1 MEYKVEELSPVKRK
15 VAVEVSVEEV
25 QAALAAT
32 VALYRKGAEIK
43 GFRKGK
49 VPSSVVEAKYRKQIY
64 GEATTDLINYHIN
77 EILGELKLSPLSR
90 IDVDAK
96 EMEREEDF
104 SYSFSFEIAP
114 SFDLPEY
121 KGLAVEEE
129 DVVVDPQQVED
140 VIERIRQNMA
150 KTVIIKDE
158 RPAATGDIAVIDFQ
172 AFQDG
177 LAMEG
182 IAANKFELP
191 LGEGNSL
198 PEFEDIVIGMTPGG
212 SKESEL
218 TFPADFINDKLAGQ
232 TVSMQ
237 VTLHAIKVRDLP
249 EVNDDFAELA
259 GGYTSVQDLKDA
271 IEKSYVST
279 RKQLVKGDAQK
290 KLLDGIKAEVSFELP
305 QSIVEE
311 QIDKQIVEL
320 QGKLERQ
327 GKSLDSLGAV
337 QVIPGAPGHRQ
348 RRKSDGRSP
357 GSGYGP
363 AEDGRVH
370 RPGLP
375 FHQGLLRAAQP
386 DDSAQGSGSG
396 RQGHG
401 TYIRKRHGDHG
412 SPGSSP
418 ERIVSRGAGLDP
430 APFLFREVRV
440 QSGRQC
446 AGQGG

>member
-25 QAALAAT
+25 HAALAAT

-49 VPSSVVEAKYRKQIY
+49 VPSSVVEAKFRKQIY

-77 EILGELKLSPLSR
+77 DILGELKLSPLSR

-96 EMEREEDF
+96 EMERDEDF

-114 SFDLPEY
+114 TFDLPEY
-121 KGLAVEEE
+121 KGLAVDEE

-150 KTVIIKDE
+150 KTVIIKEE
-158 RPAATGDIAVIDFQ
+158 RPVATGDIAVIDFQ

-177 LAMEG
+177 VKMEG
-182 IAANKFELP
+182 VAANKFELP

-198 PEFEDIVIGMTPGG
+198 PEFEDIVIGMTPGETRENG
-212 SKESEL
+212 L
-218 TFPADFINDKLAGQ
+218 TFPADFINETLAGQ

-237 VTLHAIKVRDLP
+237 VTLHAIKARNLP
-249 EVNDDFAELA
+249 EVDDDFAELA
-259 GGYTSVQDLKDA
+259 GGYSSVQDLKDA

-290 KLLDGIKAEVSFELP
+290 KLLDGIKAAVSFELP

-327 GKSLDSLGAV
+327 GKSLDSLG
-337 QVIPGAPGHRQ
+337 
-348 RRKSDGRSP
+348 KT
-357 GSGYGP
+357 P
-363 AEDGRVH
+363 AELREEHRAQAEDVVKSSLVLLAIASAENLTVDPQEVDLVLQKMAASTGQDFHSIKDYYEQHNLMIPLKDRVLADKAMELIYENATVTVV
-370 RPGLP
+370 PP
-375 FHQGLLRAAQP
+375 AATP
-386 DDSAQGSGSG
+386 NA
-396 RQGHG
+396 
-401 TYIRKRHGDHG
+401 
-412 SPGSSP
+412 
-418 ERIVSRGAGLDP
+418 
-430 APFLFREVRV
+430 
-440 QSGRQC
+440 
-446 AGQGG
+446 

>member
-15 VAVEVSVEEV
+15 VTVEVGVEEV
-25 QAALAAT
+25 HAALAAT
-32 VALYRKGAEIK
+32 VALYRKGADIK

-49 VPSSVVEAKYRKQIY
+49 VPSTVVEAKYRKQIY

-77 EILGELKLSPLSR
+77 DILGEMKLSPLSR

-96 EMEREEDF
+96 EMERDEAY
-104 SYSFSFEIAP
+104 SYTFSFEIAP
-114 SFDLPEY
+114 TFDLPEY

-129 DVVVDPQQVED
+129 EVVVDPKQVED

-150 KTVIIKDE
+150 KTVIIKEE
-158 RPAATGDIAVIDFQ
+158 RPVADGDIAVIDFQ

-177 LAMEG
+177 APMEG

-198 PEFEDIVIGMTPGG
+198 VEFEDIVKGMTPGENTE
-212 SKESEL
+212 KEL

-237 VTLHAIKVRDLP
+237 VTLHAIKVRELP
-249 EVNDDFAELA
+249 EVNADFAELA
-259 GGYTSVQDLKDA
+259 GGYASVQELKDA

-305 QSIVEE
+305 ESIVEE

-327 GKSLDSLGAV
+327 GKSLDSLG
-337 QVIPGAPGHRQ
+337 RT
-348 RRKSDGRSP
+348 
-357 GSGYGP
+357 P
-363 AEDGRVH
+363 AE
-370 RPGLP
+370 
-375 FHQGLLRAAQP
+375 LRAEQRPQAEDVVKSSLVLLAIASAEELTVDPQEVDLVLQKLAASTGKDFHSIKDYYEQHNLMIPLKDRVLADKAMDLIYANATVTTVPPATATP
-386 DDSAQGSGSG
+386 DA
-396 RQGHG
+396 
-401 TYIRKRHGDHG
+401 
-412 SPGSSP
+412 
-418 ERIVSRGAGLDP
+418 
-430 APFLFREVRV
+430 
-440 QSGRQC
+440 
-446 AGQGG
+446 

>member
-25 QAALAAT
+25 NAALAAT

-49 VPSSVVEAKYRKQIY
+49 VPSSVVEAKYRKQIF

-77 EILGELKLSPLSR
+77 DILGELKLSPLSR

-96 EMEREEDF
+96 EMERDENF

-114 SFDLPEY
+114 SFDLPQY

-129 DVVVDPQQVED
+129 DVIVDPKQVED

-150 KTVIIKDE
+150 KTVIIKEE
-158 RPAATGDIAVIDFQ
+158 RPVATGDIAVIDFQ
-172 AFQDG
+172 AYQDG
-177 LAMEG
+177 VKMEG

-198 PEFEDIVIGMTPGG
+198 PEFEDIVTGMIPGET
-212 SKESEL
+212 KENAL

-237 VTLHAIKVRDLP
+237 VTLHAIKARNLP
-249 EVNDDFAELA
+249 EVDDDFAELA
-259 GGYTSVQDLKDA
+259 GGYSSVQDLKDA

-290 KLLDGIKAEVSFELP
+290 KLLDGIKAEISFELP

-327 GKSLDSLGAV
+327 GKSLDSLG
-337 QVIPGAPGHRQ
+337 
-348 RRKSDGRSP
+348 KT
-357 GSGYGP
+357 P
-363 AEDGRVH
+363 AELREEH
-370 RPGLP
+370 RPQAEDVVKSSLVLLAIASAENLTVDPQEVDMVLQKMAASTGQD
-375 FHQGLLRAAQP
+375 FHSIKDYYEQHNLMIPLKDRVLADKAMEMIYENATVTTVPPAATP
-386 DDSAQGSGSG
+386 NA
-396 RQGHG
+396 
-401 TYIRKRHGDHG
+401 
-412 SPGSSP
+412 
-418 ERIVSRGAGLDP
+418 
-430 APFLFREVRV
+430 
-440 QSGRQC
+440 
-446 AGQGG
+446 

>member
-15 VAVEVSVEEV
+15 VTVDVSLEEV

-49 VPSSVVEAKYRKQIY
+49 VPSTVIEAKYRKQIY

-77 EILGELKLSPLSR
+77 DILGELKLAPLSR

-96 EMEREEDF
+96 EMERDESF

-150 KTVIIKDE
+150 KTVIIKEE
-158 RPAATGDIAVIDFQ
+158 RPVVSGDIAVVDFQ

-177 LAMEG
+177 VKMEG
-182 IAANKFELP
+182 VAANKFELP

-198 PEFEDIVIGMTPGG
+198 PEFEDIVIGMNPGET
-212 SKESEL
+212 KESEL

-232 TVSMQ
+232 TVTME

-290 KLLDGIKAEVSFELP
+290 KLLDGIKEQVDFELP

-327 GKSLDSLGAV
+327 GKSLDSLGKA
-337 QVIPGAPGHRQ
+337 
-348 RRKSDGRSP
+348 
-357 GSGYGP
+357 P
-363 AEDGRVH
+363 AELREDHRALAEDVVKSSLVLLAIASAENLTVDPQEVDLVLQKMAASTGQDFHSIKDYYEQHNLMIPLKDRVLADKAMELIYENASVTTV
-370 RPGLP
+370 PP
-375 FHQGLLRAAQP
+375 AA
-386 DDSAQGSGSG
+386 
-396 RQGHG
+396 
-401 TYIRKRHGDHG
+401 
-412 SPGSSP
+412 
-418 ERIVSRGAGLDP
+418 
-430 APFLFREVRV
+430 APN
-440 QSGRQC
+440 
-446 AGQGG
+446 A

>member
-1 MEYKVEELSPVKRK
+1 MEYKVEELSPVNRK
-15 VAVEVSVEEV
+15 VTVDVSVEEV
-25 QAALAAT
+25 HAALAAT
-32 VALYRKGAEIK
+32 VALYRKGADIK

-77 EILGELKLSPLSR
+77 DILGEMKLSPLSR

-96 EMEREEDF
+96 EMERDENF

-140 VIERIRQNMA
+140 VIARIRQNMA
-150 KTVIIKDE
+150 KTVIIKEE
-158 RPAATGDIAVIDFQ
+158 RPVVSGDIAVIDFQ

-177 LAMEG
+177 VVMEG
-182 IAANKFELP
+182 VAANKFELP

-198 PEFEDIVIGMTPGG
+198 PEFEDIVIGMTPGET
-212 SKESEL
+212 KENEL
-218 TFPADFINDKLAGQ
+218 TFPADFINDKLAAQ

-237 VTLHAIKVRDLP
+237 ITLHAIKVRNLP
-249 EVNDDFAELA
+249 DVDDDFAELA
-259 GGYTSVQDLKDA
+259 GGYSSVQDLKDA

-290 KLLDGIKAEVSFELP
+290 KLLDGIKADVSFELP

-327 GKSLDSLGAV
+327 GKSLDSLGKA
-337 QVIPGAPGHRQ
+337 
-348 RRKSDGRSP
+348 
-357 GSGYGP
+357 P
-363 AEDGRVH
+363 AELREDLRPLAEDVVKSSLVLLAIASAENLTVDPQEVDLVLQKLAASTGQDFHSIKDYYEQHNLMIPLKDRVLADKAMELIYDNATVTTV
-370 RPGLP
+370 PP
-375 FHQGLLRAAQP
+375 AATLN
-386 DDSAQGSGSG
+386 A
-396 RQGHG
+396 
-401 TYIRKRHGDHG
+401 
-412 SPGSSP
+412 
-418 ERIVSRGAGLDP
+418 
-430 APFLFREVRV
+430 
-440 QSGRQC
+440 
-446 AGQGG
+446 

>member
-96 EMEREEDF
+96 EMEREENF

-129 DVVVDPQQVED
+129 DVIVDPQQVED

-150 KTVIIKDE
+150 KTVIIKEE
-158 RPAATGDIAVIDFQ
+158 RPAANGDIAVIDFQ

-177 LAMEG
+177 AAMEG

-198 PEFEDIVIGMTPGG
+198 PEFEDIVIGMTPGET
-212 SKESEL
+212 KESEL

-237 VTLHAIKVRDLP
+237 ITLHAIKVRDLP
-249 EVNDDFAELA
+249 EVNDEFAELA

-327 GKSLDSLGAV
+327 GKSLDSLG
-337 QVIPGAPGHRQ
+337 RT
-348 RRKSDGRSP
+348 
-357 GSGYGP
+357 P
-363 AEDGRVH
+363 AELREENRAQAEDVVKSSLVLLAIASAENLTVDPQEVDLVLQKMAASTGQDFHSIKDYYEQHNLMIPLKDRVLADKAMELVYENATVTTV
-370 RPGLP
+370 PP
-375 FHQGLLRAAQP
+375 AA
-386 DDSAQGSGSG
+386 
-396 RQGHG
+396 
-401 TYIRKRHGDHG
+401 
-412 SPGSSP
+412 
-418 ERIVSRGAGLDP
+418 
-430 APFLFREVRV
+430 APN
-440 QSGRQC
+440 
-446 AGQGG
+446 A

>member
-15 VAVEVSVEEV
+15 VTVDVGVEEV
-25 QAALAAT
+25 HAALAAT

-49 VPSSVVEAKYRKQIY
+49 VPSSVVEAKFRKQIY

-77 EILGELKLSPLSR
+77 DILGEMKLSPLSR

-96 EMEREEDF
+96 EMERDEAF

-114 SFDLPEY
+114 TFDLPQY

-129 DVVVDPQQVED
+129 DVVVDPKQVDD

-150 KTVIIKDE
+150 KTVIIKEE
-158 RPAATGDIAVIDFQ
+158 RPVASGDIAVIDFQ
-172 AFQDG
+172 AFQNEV
-177 LAMEG
+177 AMEG
-182 IAANKFELP
+182 VAANKFELP

-198 PEFEDIVIGMTPGG
+198 PEFEDIVIGMTPG
-212 SKESEL
+212 ETRQNEL
-218 TFPADFINDKLAGQ
+218 TFPADFINDQLAGQ

-237 VTLHAIKVRDLP
+237 VTLHAIKVRNLP
-249 EVNDDFAELA
+249 EINDDFADLA
-259 GGYTSVQDLKDA
+259 GGYSSVQDLRDA

-311 QIDKQIVEL
+311 QIDKQVVEL

-327 GKSLDSLGAV
+327 GKSLDSLGKA
-337 QVIPGAPGHRQ
+337 
-348 RRKSDGRSP
+348 
-357 GSGYGP
+357 P
-363 AEDGRVH
+363 AELREDLRPQAEDVVKSSLVLLAIASAENLTVDPQEVDLVLQKMAASTGQDFHSIKDYYEQHNLMIPLKDRVLADKAMELIYENATVTTV
-370 RPGLP
+370 PP
-375 FHQGLLRAAQP
+375 AA
-386 DDSAQGSGSG
+386 
-396 RQGHG
+396 
-401 TYIRKRHGDHG
+401 
-412 SPGSSP
+412 
-418 ERIVSRGAGLDP
+418 
-430 APFLFREVRV
+430 APN
-440 QSGRQC
+440 
-446 AGQGG
+446 A

>member
-25 QAALAAT
+25 HAALAAT
-32 VALYRKGAEIK
+32 VALYRKGADIK

-77 EILGELKLSPLSR
+77 DILGELKLSPLSR

-96 EMEREEDF
+96 EMERDENF

-150 KTVIIKDE
+150 KTMIIKEE

-177 LAMEG
+177 AAMEG

-198 PEFEDIVIGMTPGG
+198 PEFEDIVIGMTPGET
-212 SKESEL
+212 KENAL

-237 VTLHAIKVRDLP
+237 VTLHAIKARNLP
-249 EVNDDFAELA
+249 EVDADFAEQA
-259 GGYTSVQDLKDA
+259 GGYSSVQDLKDA

-290 KLLDGIKAEVSFELP
+290 KLLDGIKAEISFELP

-327 GKSLDSLGAV
+327 GKSLDSLG
-337 QVIPGAPGHRQ
+337 RT
-348 RRKSDGRSP
+348 
-357 GSGYGP
+357 P
-363 AEDGRVH
+363 AELREENRAQAEDVVKSSLVLLAIASAENLTVDPQEVDLVLQKMAASTGQDFHSIKDYYEQHNLMIPLKDRVLADKAMELIYENATVTTV
-370 RPGLP
+370 P
-375 FHQGLLRAAQP
+375 
-386 DDSAQGSGSG
+386 
-396 RQGHG
+396 
-401 TYIRKRHGDHG
+401 
-412 SPGSSP
+412 
-418 ERIVSRGAGLDP
+418 P
-430 APFLFREVRV
+430 AVAPN
-440 QSGRQC
+440 
-446 AGQGG
+446 A

>member
-25 QAALAAT
+25 HAALAAT
-32 VALYRKGAEIK
+32 VALYRKGADIK

-49 VPSSVVEAKYRKQIY
+49 VPSTVVEAKYRKQIY

-77 EILGELKLSPLSR
+77 EILGEMKLSPLSR

-96 EMEREEDF
+96 EMERDEDF

-150 KTVIIKDE
+150 KTVIIKEE

-172 AFQDG
+172 AFQNG
-177 LAMEG
+177 VAMEG

-198 PEFEDIVIGMTPGG
+198 PEFEDIVIGMTPAET
-212 SKESEL
+212 KENEL

-237 VTLHAIKVRDLP
+237 VTLHAIKARNLP
-249 EVNDDFAELA
+249 EVDDDFADLA
-259 GGYTSVQDLKDA
+259 GGYSSVQDLKDA

-290 KLLDGIKAEVSFELP
+290 KLLDGIKAEISFELP

-327 GKSLDSLGAV
+327 GKSLDSLG
-337 QVIPGAPGHRQ
+337 RT
-348 RRKSDGRSP
+348 
-357 GSGYGP
+357 P
-363 AEDGRVH
+363 AELREENRAQAEDVVKSSLVLLAIASAENLTVDPQEVDLVLQKMAASTGQDFHSIKDYYEQHNLMIPLKDRVLADKAMELIYENATVTTV
-370 RPGLP
+370 PP
-375 FHQGLLRAAQP
+375 AA
-386 DDSAQGSGSG
+386 
-396 RQGHG
+396 
-401 TYIRKRHGDHG
+401 
-412 SPGSSP
+412 
-418 ERIVSRGAGLDP
+418 
-430 APFLFREVRV
+430 APN
-440 QSGRQC
+440 
-446 AGQGG
+446 A

>member
-1 MEYKVEELSPVKRK
+1 MEYKVEELSPVNRK

-25 QAALAAT
+25 HAALAAT
-32 VALYRKGAEIK
+32 VALYRKGADIK

-49 VPSSVVEAKYRKQIY
+49 VPSTVVEAKYRKQIY

-96 EMEREEDF
+96 EMERDENF

-150 KTVIIKDE
+150 KTVIIKEE
-158 RPAATGDIAVIDFQ
+158 RPVATGDIAVVDFQ

-177 LAMEG
+177 AAMEG

-198 PEFEDIVIGMTPGG
+198 PEFEDIVIGMTPGET
-212 SKESEL
+212 KESEL

-232 TVSMQ
+232 TVTMQ
-237 VTLHAIKVRDLP
+237 VTLHAIKARNLP
-249 EVNDDFAELA
+249 EVDDDFAEQA
-259 GGYTSVQDLKDA
+259 GGYASVQDLKDA

-327 GKSLDSLGAV
+327 GKSLDSLGRTPA
-337 QVIPGAPGHRQ
+337 QLREENREQ
-348 RRKSDGRSP
+348 
-357 GSGYGP
+357 
-363 AEDGRVH
+363 AEDVVKSSLVLLAIANAENLTVEPQEVDLVLQKMAASTGQDFHSIKDYYEQHNLMIPLKDRVLADKAMELIYENATVTTV
-370 RPGLP
+370 PP
-375 FHQGLLRAAQP
+375 AAAP
-386 DDSAQGSGSG
+386 DA
-396 RQGHG
+396 
-401 TYIRKRHGDHG
+401 
-412 SPGSSP
+412 
-418 ERIVSRGAGLDP
+418 
-430 APFLFREVRV
+430 
-440 QSGRQC
+440 
-446 AGQGG
+446 

>member
-15 VAVEVSVEEV
+15 VTVEVDVEEV
-25 QAALAAT
+25 HAALAAT
-32 VALYRKGAEIK
+32 VALYRKGADIK

-49 VPSSVVEAKYRKQIY
+49 VPSSVVEAKFRKQIY

-77 EILGELKLSPLSR
+77 EILGEAKLSPLSR

-96 EMEREEDF
+96 EMERDEKF
-104 SYSFSFEIAP
+104 TYSFSFEIAP

-129 DVVVDPQQVED
+129 EVAVDPKQVDD

-150 KTVIIKDE
+150 KTVIIKEE
-158 RPAATGDIAVIDFQ
+158 RPVVEGDIAVIDFQ

-177 LAMEG
+177 AAMEG

-198 PEFEDIVIGMTPGG
+198 EDFEAIVKGMTPGQTTE
-212 SKESEL
+212 KEL

-237 VTLHAIKVRDLP
+237 VTLHAIKERKLP
-249 EVNDDFAELA
+249 EVDAEFAELA
-259 GGYTSVQDLKDA
+259 GGYSSVQDLRDA
-271 IEKSYVST
+271 IEKSYLST
-279 RKQLVKGDAQK
+279 RQQLVKGDAQK

-311 QIDKQIVEL
+311 QIDKQIVEM

-327 GKSLDSLGAV
+327 GKSLDSLGMT
-337 QVIPGAPGHRQ
+337 
-348 RRKSDGRSP
+348 
-357 GSGYGP
+357 P
-363 AEDGRVH
+363 AE
-370 RPGLP
+370 
-375 FHQGLLRAAQP
+375 LRAEQRPLAEDVVKSSLVLLAIATAEGLTVDPQEVDLVLQKMAASTGQDFHSIKDYYEQHNLMIPLKDRVLADKAMDLIYENAQVTKVAP
-386 DDSAQGSGSG
+386 AAKDAQ
-396 RQGHG
+396 
-401 TYIRKRHGDHG
+401 D
-412 SPGSSP
+412 
-418 ERIVSRGAGLDP
+418 A
-430 APFLFREVRV
+430 
-440 QSGRQC
+440 
-446 AGQGG
+446 